1 MIERAQV
8 TSANGY
14 FNDSKEFTDLNAYQ
28 LSDGDF
34 ATFTLLHDEIN
45 DDVVKAGY
53 DQIMQCGF
61 SRLSATPSQ
70 MNIEVRKKPN
80 VEQMKHL
87 RTLFTVWDGDFYFDI
102 KCDDVMKSGKNV
114 DDFF

>member
-1 MIERAQV
+1 MPTNYLMGILQ
-8 TSANGY
+8 
-14 FNDSKEFTDLNAYQ
+14 
-28 LSDGDF
+28 
-34 ATFTLLHDEIN
+34 
-45 DDVVKAGY
+45 
-53 DQIMQCGF
+53 
-61 SRLSATPSQ
+61 
-70 MNIEVRKKPN
+70 KPN